1 MNCLCNW
8 NSAESGVTWKNLEFA
23 QAVPY
28 LSEWREAVTPFLC
41 WGFLTVLIHFACL
54 SLLSID
60 LTIFLSLTSSKCV
73 FNVNKQCCSVDL
85 KCGKC
90 WLSGAGVAVD
100 YLTCKED
107 GMFWLILSSG
117 LMELLFA
124 AAATLVLPYGV
135 TCRRCRCFFFPMVD
149 RKPHQCC
156 AMLCIAV

>member
-1 MNCLCNW
+1 M
-8 NSAESGVTWKNLEFA
+8 
-23 QAVPY
+23 
-28 LSEWREAVTPFLC
+28 
-41 WGFLTVLIHFACL
+41 
-54 SLLSID
+54 
-60 LTIFLSLTSSKCV
+60 
-73 FNVNKQCCSVDL
+73 
-85 KCGKC
+85 
-90 WLSGAGVAVD
+90 D

-117 LMELLFA
+117 LMEFLFA